1 MMALFAA
8 TNESSSVASHPP
20 PIPSPPQ
27 RHYDDEEEEIEDDD
41 DEDDEVVDEDED
53 LTDLTKPSNEVVST
67 AAPNHI
73 DVHSSVNSHYYHRLL
88 PQKQQSNPIQP
99 TSQRNHLNLMKQFS
113 ESDALYLDYSL
124 GNLYKF

>member
-8 TNESSSVASHPP
+8 TNESSSVSNHPP

-27 RHYDDEEEEIEDDD
+27 RHFDDEEEEIEDDD
-41 DEDDEVVDEDED
+41 DEEDDEVVDEDED
-53 LTDLTKPSNEVVST
+53 LTDLTKPNNEVVSV
-67 AAPNHI
+67 APPNHI

-124 GNLYKF
+124 GNL